1 MMAATTWLTHTS
13 YSLVYHFQVNFN
25 YFLWLDTCEIEQ
37 VDVLFLS
44 QYIPVYPSVS
54 QYIFLCPRE
63 VKSLTP
69 ASNNRREDWRT
80 GLLTVHFTLF
90 PWFHFFLPVP
100 VFLILPSDEVGA
112 SKTHL
117 ATLSFIP
124 KSQHVTVF
132 AICSL
137 ILYKVVLVVV
147 FIASAVCWQHWQ
159 VGLSFLVEE

>member
-1 MMAATTWLTHTS
+1 MTDTHVIQLGIS
-13 YSLVYHFQVNFN
+13 FSSQFQLFSLVGY
-25 YFLWLDTCEIEQ
+25 LWNRTGGCSIL
-37 VDVLFLS
+37 
-44 QYIPVYPSVS
+44 SVS